1 MRSVFAENGDAKE
14 KNASKSIAFGK
25 ACDRDLKRAALGL
38 PFPEKKSLL
47 LAIQL
52 YM

>member
-1 MRSVFAENGDAKE
+1 MLMRSVFAEKEDAKE
-14 KNASKSIAFGK
+14 KKASKSIAYCK

-38 PFPEKKSLL
+38 PFSEEKSLL

-52 YM
+52 

>member
-1 MRSVFAENGDAKE
+1 MQSVFAENGDTKE
-14 KNASKSIAFGK
+14 KKVSKSVAYCK

-38 PFPEKKSLL
+38 LFSEKKSLL

-52 YM
+52 